1 MRRGDRGRRDAMDH
15 LRLLCDIGELNWI
28 FGDSQSTKAFLKRIV
43 TIVADHMQAEVCS
56 IYLYDDGREE
66 LVLTA
71 TRGLSPD
78 SVEKVRLKLGEGLV
92 GVAVQELRPVCEP
105 IASVNPHFK
114 FFPGIL
120 EEQFESFLAVPILR
134 GRTRIGALTVQRRK
148 EHAFGDQ
155 DVLALRAVASQLA
168 NIIENAQLLM
178 TLQGQQRVEPD
189 GMADMKLLRGK
200 VASEASPVPRPSWST
215 RSGSSVSSC
224 GSTSI
229 GNTPWRTS
237 NGPCR

>member
-1 MRRGDRGRRDAMDH
+1 MDH

-28 FGDSQSTKAFLKRIV
+28 FSDSQSTKAFLQRIV
-43 TIVADHMQAEVCS
+43 IIVADHMQAEVCS

-66 LVLTA
+66 LVLKA
-71 TRGLSPD
+71 TRGLSPE

-92 GVAVQELRPVCEP
+92 GLAVQELRPVCEP

-148 EHAFGDQ
+148 EHTFGDQ
-155 DVLALRAVASQLA
+155 DVLALRAVSSHMAMSLA
-168 NIIENAQLLM
+168 Q
-178 TLQGQQRVEPD
+178 TS
-189 GMADMKLLRGK
+189 LR
-200 VASEASPVPRPSWST
+200 
-215 RSGSSVSSC
+215 
-224 GSTSI
+224 
-229 GNTPWRTS
+229 
-237 NGPCR
+237 